1 MHDRNKTVFGLSR
14 LWRLVQEGGDLA
26 RVVAQAAE
34 EPDNAVMLMQMSF
47 VLQITGQREAGLALQ
62 ARALQLQRHFS
73 IPARHEPVMVRVL
86 VLLRAG
92 DMMDNTP
99 IDFLLED
106 SDISMEYLYLSEFV
120 TELADCPAH
129 DLVFVAVG
137 ESTANR
143 PMLER
148 LGHALQNWPS
158 PVFNLPQ
165 KICGLARHT
174 LFRALDGITGVYI
187 PPTLLAGRELLSQI
201 TRDESGSG
209 EFGCGE
215 SVLRTYLADAQ
226 FPLIV
231 RPLDSHAGHGLAR
244 VMDRHEL
251 RDYLQT
257 QVADMFYLA
266 PFVDYASPDG
276 VYRKY
281 RLALLAGKP
290 FACHMAIGEQW
301 MLHYKDAGMAES
313 AVKRAE
319 EACFMTDFAS
329 DFGLRHAQAL
339 TTIAAKTGLDYVV
352 MDCAELPDGRLLVF
366 EMDNRGFVHALDPVG
381 TFPYKAPV
389 MQRLFAAFR
398 LALGRKAGKIV

>member
-1 MHDRNKTVFGLSR
+1 MHNKNKTVFGLSR

-73 IPARHEPVMVRVL
+73 IPARHEPVILRVL

-106 SDISMEYLYLSEFV
+106 SDVSMEYVYLSEFV
-120 TELADCPAH
+120 AELVDCPAH

-148 LGHALQNWPS
+148 LGHALQNWPN

-174 LFRALDGITGVYI
+174 LYRALDGITGVYI

-201 TRDESGSG
+201 IHD
-209 EFGCGE
+209 EFGKSGHGE

-251 RDYLQT
+251 HDYLQT

-276 VYRKY
+276 AYRKY

-313 AVKRAE
+313 AAKRAE
-319 EACFMTDFAS
+319 EACFMTDFAY
-329 DFGLRHAQAL
+329 DFGLRHAQTLAA
-339 TTIAAKTGLDYVV
+339 IAAKTGLDYVV

-366 EMDNRGFVHALDPVG
+366 EMDNRGFVHALDPVE

-389 MQRLFAAFR
+389 MQRLFDAFR
-398 LALGRKAGKIV
+398 LALGRKAGKMV